1 MSTKPAPRR
10 YSCVNAESALADLDL
25 VPVAYR
31 VLLKVR
37 AFSEPGG
44 LLHLDQAAIAT
55 MCGLSRATVNGALRD
70 LDLAQILT
78 RVRNGTYQLNPMLA
92 SYLTAEDCDA
102 AIEAMPEELQVT
114 HKDFIKQYRSNT
126 AKYEDQLAEQRR
138 KRQLKAEME
147 VAAINERR
155 NTMRARNTQHAAGS

>member
-10 YSCVNAESALADLDL
+10 YACVNAESVLADLDL

-31 VLLKVR
+31 VLLKIR

-44 LLHLDQAAIAT
+44 LLHLDQAAIAK

-78 RVRNGTYQLNPMLA
+78 KVRNGSYQLNPMLA
-92 SYLTAEDCDA
+92 SYLSALSL
-102 AIEAMPEELQVT
+102 I
-114 HKDFIKQYRSNT
+114 HI
-126 AKYEDQLAEQRR
+126 
-138 KRQLKAEME
+138 
-147 VAAINERR
+147 
-155 NTMRARNTQHAAGS
+155 